1 MNAYSMDYRQS
12 VAAARE
18 SGMTTVEVSEAFGCS
33 KSWVRRLIQ
42 RQRDTGS
49 LEPLQ
54 RKQPDQRKISDEQFE
69 QLRKF
74 IAERP
79 DATLGELIAACD
91 LKVHP
96 GTLCRLLQA
105 KDLRL
110 KKSPCV
116 PASRTDPT

>member
-1 MNAYSMDYRQS
+1 MNAYSMDFRRS

-18 SGMTTVEVSEAFGCS
+18 GGMTTAEVTEAFGCS
-33 KSWVRRLIQ
+33 KSWVRRLMQ

-49 LEPLQ
+49 LEPLP
-54 RKQPDQRKISDEQFE
+54 RKSTDQRKISDEQFE

-74 IAERP
+74 IGERP
-79 DATLGELIAACD
+79 DATLQELIVALD

-105 KDLRL
+105 KDLPL
-110 KKSPCV
+110 KKSPSV